1 VRPLWELLRTQLA
14 ARGLPLPV
22 LTPVAVALTLGGC
35 GLGAGR
41 TSGSAQLLVT
51 RDFGAVVVRQ
61 LDRPAAKGE
70 ETVMSLLIRNDP
82 SVTTRFGGGFVQ
94 SIDGISGG
102 QQAGQPVDWFYYV
115 NGIQATKGA
124 ASTKVHAG
132 DRIWWDHH
140 DWSQTEQI
148 PAVVGS
154 YPEPF
159 LHGTEGKRLPVRVEC
174 AEAGAG
180 ACRTVAERLGSL
192 GVPAGISGLGTS
204 GEPGALHV
212 LVGRWSGIRRQ
223 QGARLI
229 DEGTRAG
236 GVYARFSPDGSRLT
250 LLDARGRPG
259 RELAGGAGLIA
270 ATRHGEDAPVWVVT
284 GTDAGGVELA
294 ARALEGSVL
303 HNRFAIVLVQGGV
316 LPVPVG
322 GG

>member
-1 VRPLWELLRTQLA
+1 VRALPFPVHTVLA
-14 ARGLPLPV
+14 AALGLAAPL
-22 LTPVAVALTLGGC
+22 ALVGC

-41 TSGSAQLLVT
+41 APGSVQLLVT
-51 RDFGAVVVRQ
+51 RDFGAGLVRQ
-61 LDRPAAKGE
+61 VDRPAARGE

-82 SVTTRFGGGFVQ
+82 AVTTRFGGGFVQ
-94 SIDGISGG
+94 SIDGVAGG
-102 QQAGQPVDWFYYV
+102 QEAGQPVDWFYYV

-132 DRIWWDHH
+132 DRIWWDRH

-174 AEAGAG
+174 AQAGSE
-180 ACRTVAERLGSL
+180 ACRTVAGRLGRL
-192 GVPAGISGLGTS
+192 GVPAGISGLGAS

-212 LVGRWSGIRRQ
+212 LVGQWNRIRRQ
-223 QGARLI
+223 EGARAI
-229 DEGTRAG
+229 DEGTRAS

-250 LLDARGRPG
+250 LLDARGRAAQ
-259 RELAGGAGLIA
+259 ELPAGSGLLA
-270 ATRHGEDAPVWVVT
+270 ATRHAEDAPVWVVT
-284 GTDAGGVELA
+284 GTDSAGVELA

-303 HNRFAIVLVQGGV
+303 HDRFAVALAHGGV
-316 LPVPVG
+316 LPVPAG
-322 GG
+322 GR